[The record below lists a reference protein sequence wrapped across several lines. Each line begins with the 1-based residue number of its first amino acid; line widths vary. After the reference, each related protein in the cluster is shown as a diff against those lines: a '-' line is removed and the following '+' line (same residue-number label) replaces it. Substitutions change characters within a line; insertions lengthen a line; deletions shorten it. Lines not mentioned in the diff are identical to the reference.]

1 MNKSGYIGN
10 ENILN
15 IPQKDLNKLLDGEEY
30 FKEFENFK
38 SLVRR
43 RLVGLNYGAAIMVL
57 ESLTNDFK
65 DESLK
70 HKLTL
75 L

>member
-1 MNKSGYIGN
+1 MNKTEYIGN

-15 IPQKDLNKLLDGEEY
+15 IPQKDLDRFLDAEQYLNELNRIKL
-30 FKEFENFK
+30 
-38 SLVRR
+38 SLKKH
-43 RLVGLNYGAAIMVL
+43 LVGLNYGAGIMVL
-57 ESLTNDFK
+57 ESLVEDLKN
-65 DESLK
+65 ESLK